1 MFRIAL
7 RAWTSQWQ
15 KAPESSLDPRNPNG
29 PIPFTSTALLGL
41 AYVRLGFDLGPY
53 KILEFKAPEKIAS
66 KLLHLPPLSRG
77 PHLLPGLL
85 YANHAL
91 SIPVKLGIEYVSR
104 SQAFIWSVQHSLCGL
119 EFAVLLSKWLYSI
132 SESQE
137 IQPLDGT
144 TRFLSMHTPF
154 SLLLFRLLIYF
165 LENESHILNW
175 TSDVV
180 EEGRTSC
187 DEDLC
192 PAAGQSSLS
201 YRFLAFSVLKL
212 WARLMRGNVQWA
224 MIKIIGEG
232 LDMYADTCRNEQN
245 PL

>member
-1 MFRIAL
+1 MFPEARHLYGAFSTHFVVWNL
-7 RAWTSQWQ
+7 RFCSVNGYTLF
-15 KAPESSLDPRNPNG
+15 PSLRKY
-29 PIPFTSTALLGL
+29 SRLMVLLGSFL
-41 AYVRLGFDLGPY
+41 C
-53 KILEFKAPEKIAS
+53 I
-66 KLLHLPPLSRG
+66 PL
-77 PHLLPGLL
+77 
-85 YANHAL
+85 
-91 SIPVKLGIEYVSR
+91 
-104 SQAFIWSVQHSLCGL
+104 F
-119 EFAVLLSKWLYSI
+119 
-132 SESQE
+132 
-137 IQPLDGT
+137 
-144 TRFLSMHTPF
+144 
-154 SLLLFRLLIYF
+154 LLLFRLLIYL